1 MARNVLGY
9 RLKGRAGVKSHRARP
24 NFARLWVRT
33 AGRKSGKAPRNPDEF
48 MKKRK
53 LAIDRRDRMDG
64 AINQVIENRVVMMTQ
79 IGSGALTLKMLKMKI
94 GLDEL
99 LKTKGKT
106 KCSGWFDENKRVIA
120 YFG

>member
-1 MARNVLGY
+1 
-9 RLKGRAGVKSHRARP
+9 
-24 NFARLWVRT
+24 
-33 AGRKSGKAPRNPDEF
+33 
-48 MKKRK
+48 MKTNK
-53 LAIDRRDRMDG
+53 LANDG
-64 AINQVIENRVVMMTQ
+64 RVMTAAAINQVIENRVVMMTQ

>member
-1 MARNVLGY
+1 MA
-9 RLKGRAGVKSHRARP
+9 
-24 NFARLWVRT
+24 
-33 AGRKSGKAPRNPDEF
+33 
-48 MKKRK
+48 
-53 LAIDRRDRMDG
+53 G

-106 KCSGWFDENKRVIA
+106 EVLWMV
-120 YFG
+120 